1 MWMFLNPLKRLH
13 HFSWL
18 YNILLDFQ
26 HVLELAIH
34 RGLGKRRKWL
44 GSPHTKTSVT
54 SNPSWFHLHSLT
66 LDWHSSPFRSAE
78 ISPFLLPS
86 RIFSLPY
93 DLLRRAASTTIT
105 VSCYN
110 LQLIAKGQRTLEIA
124 VSNHLRL
131 LATATWRWL
140 QCDHLTQA
148 TVEVWSY

>member
-44 GSPHTKTSVT
+44 GALTPKQVWPRIHRGFISIPWHLTGTR
-54 SNPSWFHLHSLT
+54 LHSEALKS
-66 LDWHSSPFRSAE
+66 HHFCCQPH
-78 ISPFLLPS
+78 LLPA
-86 RIFSLPY
+86 LW
-93 DLLRRAASTTIT
+93 STAQGSI
-105 VSCYN
+105 YN
-110 LQLIAKGQRTLEIA
+110 DYSILLQLTTDCQRSETLEIA